1 MLNRLKTK
9 TGKLKAK
16 YHDMPRFPTITNGYE
31 DEFKDNY
38 SKMLKRMV
46 LEVGKKMAILKLKR
60 NG

>member
-1 MLNRLKTK
+1 MVKLLTK

-16 YHDMPRFPTITNGYE
+16 YHDLPRYPVVIRGYE

-46 LEVGKKMAILKLKR
+46 LEVGKKMAILKLKK
-60 NG
+60 